1 VQFLVPVAGAALLS
15 IPLIVLFYFLKVR
28 RPEVRVASLM
38 FWRPSIA
45 DRQANAPWQRLRWSL
60 LLLLQLAAALAL
72 GLSLMRPGLAGAEG
86 VGKTTVVLINGSASM
101 NATDVAPTR
110 FGAAQQRARDLAGQ
124 LGPGQDMAVVLLSE
138 HAQLLA
144 SPTSDSAVLRAAIDR
159 AHASGGGADL
169 SQGFSLANALLKGRP
184 GGSIVLIGDGHA
196 QLTNS
201 PAKLDAPLTYVSI
214 GVTDAN
220 AAIEALSRGPDGN
233 VFVRA
238 ANYGRSGRDL
248 TVEMRADGK
257 LVDVLPMHLDGNT
270 AGELVWRG
278 LSAGTQVL
286 EARLNP
292 GDALALDN
300 SAWLVTAI
308 PTHHKVLMVTPQN
321 GFLERALNLRQGLD
335 LTVIKP
341 ADYKPGGGYDLYVFD
356 SFVPKG
362 ALPTPALVIAPP
374 QGSGPVAVGELID
387 PGGVLPADPRE
398 ALLKDVV
405 LKDVH
410 VQAAARVAVPSDWH
424 AVITATAGPL
434 LLIHDGEPRIAEL
447 TFELHHS
454 DLPLRAAFPILIQNL
469 VSYLL
474 PGGFENQ
481 VFAPGAAVTLVPDPG
496 ATTLDVQ
503 SPDGHVTRLAPPLP
517 IPPFTQ
523 TSQIGVYT
531 VTQVLSDGP
540 HTSRFLVEFQDPAQS
555 QIAPGAAPLVDQVS
569 ASAGRQPRGTLEIW
583 PWVALA
589 ALALIVAEW
598 VVFLRA

>member
-1 VQFLVPVAGAALLS
+1 MQFLVPAAAAALLS

-38 FWRPSIA
+38 FWRPSIV

-72 GLSLMRPGLAGAEG
+72 GLSLMRPGLVGAEG
-86 VGKTTVVLINGSASM
+86 VGKTTVVLLNGSASM
-101 NATDVAPTR
+101 NATDVTPTR
-110 FGAAQQRARDLAGQ
+110 FSAAQQRARDLAGQ
-124 LGPGQDMAVVLLSE
+124 LGPGQDMAIILLSD

-144 SPTSDSAVLRAAIDR
+144 SPTSDGAVLRAAVDR

-184 GGSIVLIGDGHA
+184 GGSIVLISDGHA
-196 QLTNS
+196 QLANT
-201 PAKLDAPLTYVSI
+201 PAKLVAPLTYLSI
-214 GVTDAN
+214 GSSDAN
-220 AAIEALSRGPDGN
+220 SAIETFSRDADGT
-233 VFVRA
+233 VFIRV
-238 ANYGRSGRDL
+238 ANYGRAARDL

-257 LVDVLPMHLDGNT
+257 LVDVLPLHLDGN
-270 AGELVWRG
+270 AVGQLVWQG
-278 LSAGTQVL
+278 LPAGTQVV

-292 GDALALDN
+292 NDALALDN

-308 PTHHKVLMVTPQN
+308 PTHHKVLMVTAQN
-321 GFLERALNLRQGLD
+321 GFLERALKLRAGLD
-335 LTVIKP
+335 ITVVKP
-341 ADYKPGGGYDLYVFD
+341 ADYKADATYDLYIFD

-362 ALPTPALVIAPP
+362 VLPSPSLVVAPP
-374 QGSGPVAVGELID
+374 QGSGPVSAGDLID

-410 VQAAARVAVPSDWH
+410 VQAAARVTVPPDWH
-424 AVITATAGPL
+424 TVITATSDPL

-481 VFAPGAAVTLVPDPG
+481 VFAPGAAVTVVPEPG
-496 ATTLDVQ
+496 ATTLEVQ
-503 SPDGHVTRLAPPLP
+503 SPDGTVTKLAPPFP
-517 IPPFTQ
+517 AAPFTLTAQ
-523 TSQIGVYT
+523 PGVYL
-531 VTQVLSDGP
+531 VRQALPDGL
-540 HTSRFLVEFQDPAQS
+540 HTSRFLVEFQDASQS
-555 QIAPGAAPLVDQVS
+555 QIAPGAAPIVDAAS
-569 ASAGRQPRGTLEIW
+569 SSAGLLPRGTLEIW
-583 PWVALA
+583 PWIALG

-598 VVFLRA
+598 MVFLRA

>member
-15 IPLIVLFYFLKVR
+15 IPLIVLLYFLKVR

-45 DRQANAPWQRLRWSL
+45 DRQANSPWQRLRWSL

-138 HAQLLA
+138 NAQLLA

-196 QLTNS
+196 QLTNP

-220 AAIEALSRGPDGN
+220 AGIEALSQAADGS
-233 VFVRA
+233 VFVRV

-270 AGELVWRG
+270 AGQLVWQG
-278 LSAGTQVL
+278 LPSGTQVL
-286 EARLNP
+286 EARLP
-292 GDALALDN
+292 SDDLALDN

-308 PTHHKVLMVTPQN
+308 PTHHKVLMVTAQN

-341 ADYKPGGGYDLYVFD
+341 ADYKPGAVYDLYVFD
-356 SFVPKG
+356 GFVPKG
-362 ALPTPALVIAPP
+362 TLPTPSLVIAPP
-374 QGSGPVAVGELID
+374 QGSGPVAAGELID

-410 VQAAARVAVPSDWH
+410 VQAASRVVVPTDWH
-424 AVITATAGPL
+424 AVITAAAAPL

-481 VFAPGAAVTLVPDPG
+481 VFAPGAAVTLVPEPG

-517 IPPFTQ
+517 VPPFTQ
-523 TSQIGVYT
+523 TSQVGVYT
-531 VTQVLSDGP
+531 VTQLLADGR
-540 HTSRFLVEFQDPAQS
+540 HSSRFLVELQDPAQS
-555 QIAPGAAPLVDQVS
+555 QIAPGAAPLVDAVS
-569 ASAGRQPRGTLEIW
+569 ASSGRQPRGTLEIW
-583 PWVALA
+583 PWIAVLALV
-589 ALALIVAEW
+589 LIVAEW

>member
-1 VQFLVPVAGAALLS
+1 VQVLVPAAGAALLS
-15 IPLIVLFYFLKVR
+15 IPLIVLLYFLKVR

-45 DRQANAPWQRLRWSL
+45 DRRANAPWQRLRWSL

-72 GLSLMRPGLAGAEG
+72 GLSLMRPGFAGAEG

-101 NATDVAPTR
+101 RATDVAPTR
-110 FGAAQQRARDLAGQ
+110 FGAAQQHARDLAGQ
-124 LGPGQDMAVVLLSE
+124 LGPGQEMAVVLLSE

-159 AHASGGGADL
+159 ASASGGGADL

-214 GVTDAN
+214 GASDAN
-220 AAIEALSRGPDGN
+220 AAIETLSRGADGT
-233 VFVRA
+233 VFIRA
-238 ANYGRSGRDL
+238 ANNGRSGRDL

-257 LVDVLPMHLDGNT
+257 LVDVLPMHLDGNA
-270 AGELVWRG
+270 AGQLVWQG
-278 LSAGTQVL
+278 LPSGTQVL
-286 EARLNP
+286 EARLQP
-292 GDALALDN
+292 DALALDN

-308 PTHHKVLMVTPQN
+308 PTHHKVLMVTAQN

-341 ADYKPGGGYDLYVFD
+341 ADYKPGTSYDLYVFD

-362 ALPTPALVIAPP
+362 ALPTPSLVIAPP
-374 QGSGPVAVGELID
+374 QGSGPVASGALID

-410 VQAAARVAVPSDWH
+410 VQAAAQVAVPSDWH
-424 AVITATAGPL
+424 AVITATAAPL

-481 VFAPGAAVTLVPDPG
+481 VFAPGAAVTLVPEPG

-531 VTQVLSDGP
+531 VTQTLSDGP
-540 HTSRFLVEFQDPAQS
+540 HTNRFLVEFQDPAQS
-555 QIAPGAAPLVDQVS
+555 QIAPGATPLVDAVS
-569 ASAGRQPRGTLEIW
+569 ASAGQQSRGTLEIW
-583 PWVALA
+583 PWIALL
-589 ALALIVAEW
+589 ALALILAEW
-598 VVFLRA
+598 MVFLRA

>member
-1 VQFLVPVAGAALLS
+1 MQFLVPAAGAALLS

-72 GLSLMRPGLAGAEG
+72 GLSLMRPGVVGAEG
-86 VGKTTVVLINGSASM
+86 VGKTTVVLLNGSASM

-124 LGPGQDMAVVLLSE
+124 LGPGQDMAIVLLSD

-144 SPTSDSAVLRAAIDR
+144 PQTSDGAVLRAAIDR
-159 AHASGGGADL
+159 AYAAGGGADL

-184 GGSIVLIGDGHA
+184 GGSIVLISDGHA
-196 QLTNS
+196 QLTNP
-201 PAKLDAPLTYVSI
+201 PAKLVAPLTYVSI
-214 GVTDAN
+214 GASDAN
-220 AAIEALSRGPDGN
+220 SAIEALSRGADGT

-238 ANYGRSGRDL
+238 VNYGRDARDVN
-248 TVEMRADGK
+248 VEMRADGK
-257 LVDVLPMHLDGNT
+257 LVDVLPLHLDGNT
-270 AGELVWRG
+270 AGQLVWQG
-278 LSAGTQVL
+278 LPAGTQVL
-286 EARLNP
+286 EARFSP
-292 GDALALDN
+292 ADALALDN
-300 SAWLVTAI
+300 SAWLVTAG
-308 PTHHKVLMVTPQN
+308 PTHHKVLMVTAQN
-321 GFLERALNLRQGLD
+321 GFLERALNLRPGLD
-335 LTVIKP
+335 LTVVKP
-341 ADYKPGGGYDLYVFD
+341 ADYKPGASYDLYIFD

-362 ALPTPALVIAPP
+362 ALPTPSLVIAPP
-374 QGSGPVAVGELID
+374 QGSGPVTAGELVD

-410 VQAAARVAVPSDWH
+410 VQAAARVTVPSDWH
-424 AVITATAGPL
+424 AVITATAAPL

-454 DLPLRAAFPILIQNL
+454 DLPLRAAFPILVQNL

-481 VFAPGAAVTLVPDPG
+481 VFAPGAAVTLVPEPG
-496 ATTLDVQ
+496 ATTLEVR
-503 SPDGHVTRLAPPLP
+503 SPGGHVTKLAPPFP

-531 VTQVLSDGP
+531 VSQALPDGL

-555 QIAPGAAPLVDQVS
+555 QIAPGAAPLVDQAS
-569 ASAGRQPRGTLEIW
+569 GSAGQQPRGTLEIW
-583 PWVALA
+583 PWIALA